1 MENKAKKKI
10 RQKFMFKS
18 IPDKAYYWAMVL
30 PAIICVFMFN
40 TRTWPGLLIAFEDY
54 VTSKGWWGSEWVGLR
69 NFQIFFMQPDCW
81 NIIRNTLIIAIGKI
95 VGVQCMAIVF
105 ALMLNEV
112 RNMKLK
118 KAIQTATYL
127 PHFVSWVIFATII
140 ESMLD
145 SNGLV
150 NNLLVGM
157 GFEKISFLGEPKLF
171 QPLAII
177 SEMIKEFGWSAIIYL
192 SAISG
197 IDPGLYEAAQMDGAN
212 RWRQTLHITLPGLKR
227 IIMMNAIL
235 SLGGILYAGFDQIF
249 NLYNVSVMSTA
260 DILDTWVY
268 RQGLIAMNYG
278 VGTAVGLLNSVLA
291 LILTII
297 SYWAAYKFADYKI
310 F

>member
-1 MENKAKKKI
+1 
-10 RQKFMFKS
+10 
-18 IPDKAYYWAMVL
+18 
-30 PAIICVFMFN
+30 
-40 TRTWPGLLIAFEDY
+40 
-54 VTSKGWWGSEWVGLR
+54 
-69 NFQIFFMQPDCW
+69 MQPDCW